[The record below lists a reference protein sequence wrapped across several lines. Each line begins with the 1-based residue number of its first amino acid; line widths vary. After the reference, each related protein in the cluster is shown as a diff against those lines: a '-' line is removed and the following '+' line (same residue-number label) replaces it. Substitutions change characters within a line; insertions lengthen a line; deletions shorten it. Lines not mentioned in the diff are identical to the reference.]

1 MLISRPRPV
10 TLTSSM
16 MRLPRPSSASKGPG
30 LCPGLDHAILPN
42 PLEKQN
48 NAECA
53 SYTGGLGVPSSNL
66 GAPTNNPRHLAFFIS
81 KVLPEKSDGEDMEA
95 LGFHI

>member
-1 MLISRPRPV
+1 MLAQQQIVS
-10 TLTSSM
+10 
-16 MRLPRPSSASKGPG
+16 G
-30 LCPGLDHAILPN
+30 
-42 PLEKQN
+42 
-48 NAECA
+48 AEVW
-53 SYTGGLGVPSSNL
+53 GLGVPSSNL